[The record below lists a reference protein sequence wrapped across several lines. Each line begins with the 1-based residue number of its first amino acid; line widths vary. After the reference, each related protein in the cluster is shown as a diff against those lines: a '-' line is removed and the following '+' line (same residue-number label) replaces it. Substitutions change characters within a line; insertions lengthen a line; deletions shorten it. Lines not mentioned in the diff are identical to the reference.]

1 MKLKNNLKKDKPS
14 RVITNLRHLVKATA
28 EEFGD
33 RELYWYKEGKNFVG
47 YSFNQL
53 WNEMNYIGTAF
64 SNLGIMGKA
73 VAVIGDFRPQYLTTY
88 LATVNGNGC
97 IVPIDKDL
105 SIETIVDFLK
115 ISNCEAFVYAGNINK
130 SVVQI
135 AELAKEIKY
144 FIPLQPTDDYK
155 FSENVFSFEELIQLG
170 KDALEQGDTS
180 YCDIEIDMNN
190 VCAMLFTSGTTGTSK
205 AVMLT
210 HKNLTSA
217 TNAASQSMECDSKT
231 TFVSVLPPHHSY
243 EMTCLHLAGLNVGA
257 QKFVNDS
264 LKHVMKNIQY
274 YKPNTMCLVPLFV
287 ETMHKKV
294 WDEIKKQKKTR
305 TVKFLMKVDSVLLAL
320 GIDLRKVFFGKVA
333 ASFGGNLTSI
343 ICGGAPLSPELVKD
357 FYHFGITI
365 IEGYGITECS
375 PLVAVNRPSK
385 IKLKSVGTPVDGCQV
400 KIDVTNDDG
409 SGEILVKGE
418 NVMLGYY
425 NNPEA
430 NADVFTDDG
439 WFRTGDIGYMDKDG
453 YIYITGR
460 KKNVIILSNGK
471 NVFPEELEE
480 YLATIPEILES
491 VVLTRKSESGEE
503 VITAICVPNKEI
515 LRDKT
520 DEEIYAFIKDAV
532 NNKVNPK
539 LPSFKQMR
547 RIEIRNEPFE
557 RTTTKKIQRFKVK

>member
-1 MKLKNNLKKDKPS
+1 MKFRNNLKKEKPS
-14 RVITNLRHLVKATA
+14 RVITDLRHLVKATA

-33 RELYWYKEGKNFVG
+33 RDLYLYKEGKEFVG
-47 YSFNQL
+47 YSFNRL
-53 WNEMNYIGTAF
+53 WDEMNCAGAGF
-64 SNLGIMGKA
+64 SKLGIMGKPM
-73 VAVIGDFRPQYLTTY
+73 AVIGDLRPQYITTY

-105 SIETIVDFLK
+105 SIETIADFLE
-115 ISNCEAFVYAGNINK
+115 ISKCEAFVYAGNINK
-130 SVVQI
+130 TVAQI
-135 AELAKEIKY
+135 AEVAKGIKY
-144 FIPLQPTDDYK
+144 FIPMQPTEDYK
-155 FSENVFSFEELIQLG
+155 FADNVLTFEELISIG
-170 KDALEQGDTS
+170 REAMEAGDTS
-180 YCDIEIDMNN
+180 YQDVEIDMGN

-210 HKNLTSA
+210 HNNLTAA
-217 TNAASQSMECDSKT
+217 TNAACQSMECDGRN

-257 QKFVNDS
+257 QKLINDS
-264 LKHVMKNIQY
+264 LKHVMKNIQT

-294 WDEIKKQKKTR
+294 WDEIKKKGKTKAVR
-305 TVKFLMKVDSVLLAL
+305 FLMKVDTVLLTL
-320 GIDLRKVFFGKVA
+320 GIDMRKVFFGKI
-333 ASFGGNLTSI
+333 ASAFGGNLTSI

-375 PLVAVNRPSK
+375 PLVAVNRPNN
-385 IKLKSVGTPVDGCQV
+385 IRLRSVGTPVEGCQV

-409 SGEILVKGE
+409 TGEILVKGE

-430 NADVFTDDG
+430 NAEAFTEDG
-439 WFRTGDIGYMDKDG
+439 WFRTGDIGYMDDEG
-453 YIYITGR
+453 FIFITGR

-480 YLATIPEILES
+480 HLASIPEILES
-491 VVLTRKSESGEE
+491 VVLTRKSENGEE
-503 VITAICVPNKEI
+503 VITAICVPNKDI
-515 LRDKT
+515 LHDLT
-520 DEEIYAFIKDAV
+520 DEEIYAFIKDAI

-539 LPSFKQMR
+539 LPFFKQMR

-557 RTTTKKIQRFKVK
+557 RTTSKKIQRFKVK